1 MDICD
6 TGNCH
11 DRTDLCFLYF
21 YFIQTLKLIELTDL
35 NLAELVRLV
44 MVDDDAVLI
53 YFQVA
58 VVDLTNADTSYILVI
73 IDRADQNLCLCIRIS
88 LRRRD
93 IIQNGLE

>member
-6 TGNCH
+6 TGNRY

-21 YFIQTLKLIELTDL
+21 YFIQTFKLIELTDL
-35 NLAELVRLV
+35 NFAELVRLM

-58 VVDLTNADTSYILVI
+58 VVDLTNADTSYILVVI
-73 IDRADQNLCLCIRIS
+73 NRADQNLCLCIRIS
-88 LRRRD
+88 LRRRM
-93 IIQNGLE
+93 